1 MVFTDCDL
9 DGCGSYTVFK
19 WLMGNKNIPC
29 EITTINNFRKTF
41 TTWLQHNKLSNYDQV
56 FIFDLD
62 VSACAD
68 LVDDKK
74 ITIIDHHDTHI
85 KNSNYTKA
93 TTILKTYTSCCKLI
107 YNELV
112 KNNPHVKLTPQQKLL
127 ILMVDDYDCYE
138 LKVPHSYDLNIVLW
152 SYKGRRLEK
161 FLEDFGNGFFGFSD
175 LHKNMIGFNHK
186 KISRL
191 KKECEVHHANIP
203 IGGTTYKFVSTF
215 ADSCINEM
223 ADHILDKY
231 DGDIGLVVNVKTK
244 KVSFR
249 KNKRAKLDLGKLANK
264 LTDGG
269 GHEYAAGGT
278 LNENFLEFTKIF
290 QPIK

>member
-1 MVFTDCDL
+1 
-9 DGCGSYTVFK
+9 
-19 WLMGNKNIPC
+19 
-29 EITTINNFRKTF
+29 
-41 TTWLQHNKLSNYDQV
+41 
-56 FIFDLD
+56 
-62 VSACAD
+62 
-68 LVDDKK
+68 
-74 ITIIDHHDTHI
+74 
-85 KNSNYTKA
+85 
-93 TTILKTYTSCCKLI
+93 
-107 YNELV
+107 
-112 KNNPHVKLTPQQKLL
+112 
-127 ILMVDDYDCYE
+127 
-138 LKVPHSYDLNIVLW
+138 
-152 SYKGRRLEK
+152 YKGKRLEK

-186 KISRL
+186 KITRL
-191 KKECEVHHANIP
+191 KRECEVHHANIP